1 MPKEHFL
8 LNLPLSITNRYYMGR
23 AFEFRKARKMKRWA
37 AMSKAFTRIGK
48 DIVMAVKEGGPDP
61 DSNSRLRAVIQN
73 AKSVNMPKDNIE
85 RAIKRASDKNQGD
98 YKEVLFEGY
107 APHGIA
113 ILIETATD
121 NNTRTVANVRS
132 YFNKCNGSLGT
143 SGSVEFMFDHTCNFR
158 INGEGIDA
166 EELEL
171 EMIDFGAEEVF
182 VDEDGILIYAPFE
195 NFGAIQKEL
204 EAREIEILSSGFERI
219 PQVTKEL
226 SEEQIAD
233 VEKLLEKIEEDDD
246 VQNVYH
252 TMKE

>member
-1 MPKEHFL
+1 
-8 LNLPLSITNRYYMGR
+8 MGR

-61 DSNSRLRAVIQN
+61 DTNSRLRAVIQN

-85 RAIKRASDKNQGD
+85 RAIKRASDKSQGD
-98 YKEVLFEGY
+98 FKEVLFEGY

-121 NNTRTVANVRS
+121 NNTRTVANIRS
-132 YFNKCNGSLGT
+132 YFNKCDGSLGT
-143 SGSVEFMFDHTCNFR
+143 SGSVVFMFDHTCNFR
-158 INGEGIDA
+158 INGEGLDL

-171 EMIDFGAEEVF
+171 ELIDHGIEEIF
-182 VDEDGILIYAPFE
+182 EDEDGVMIYAPFE
-195 NFGAIQKEL
+195 SFGAIQSYL
-204 EAREIEILSSGFERI
+204 EENNIEILSSGFERI
-219 PQVTKEL
+219 PQVTKSL
-226 SEEQIAD
+226 SEEDTAD

-252 TMKE
+252 TMEENTDG

>member
-1 MPKEHFL
+1 
-8 LNLPLSITNRYYMGR
+8 MGR

-61 DSNSRLRAVIQN
+61 DNNSRLRAVIQN
-73 AKSVNMPKDNIE
+73 AKAANMPKDNVE
-85 RAIKRASDKNQGD
+85 RAIKKASDKNQGD
-98 YKEVLFEGY
+98 YKVVLFEGY

-113 ILIETATD
+113 ILVETATD

-143 SGSVEFMFDHTCNFR
+143 SGSVVFMFDHTCNFR
-158 INGEGIDA
+158 INSEGIDP

-171 EMIDFGAEEVF
+171 ELIDFGAEEVF
-182 VDEDGILIYAPFE
+182 QDEDGIMIYAPFE
-195 NFGAIQKEL
+195 NFGAIQAEL
-204 EAREIEILSSGFERI
+204 EQRDIEILSSGFDRI
-219 PQVTKEL
+219 PQVTKQL
-226 SEEQIAD
+226 NEEQVAD

-252 TMKE
+252 TMQE

>member
-1 MPKEHFL
+1 
-8 LNLPLSITNRYYMGR
+8 MGR
-23 AFEFRKARKMKRWA
+23 AFEFRKARKLKRWA

-85 RAIKRASDKNQGD
+85 RAIKRASDKSQGE

-107 APHGIA
+107 GPHGIA

-121 NNTRTVANVRS
+121 NNTRTVANIRS

-143 SGSVEFMFDHTCNFR
+143 SGSVEFMFDHTCTFR
-158 INGEGIDA
+158 INGEGLDP

-171 EMIDFGAEEVF
+171 DMIDFGAEEVF
-182 VDEDGILIYAPFE
+182 TDEDGIHIYAPFE
-195 NFGAIQKEL
+195 SFGAIQKEL
-204 EAREIEILSSGFERI
+204 EKRGIDILSSGFDRI

-226 SEEQIAD
+226 SQEQAED

-246 VQNVYH
+246 VQNVFH
-252 TMKE
+252 SMKE

>member
-1 MPKEHFL
+1 
-8 LNLPLSITNRYYMGR
+8 MGR

-61 DSNSRLRAVIQN
+61 DANSKLRAVIQN

-85 RAIKRASDKNQGD
+85 RAIKRASDKSQGD

-121 NNTRTVANVRS
+121 NNTRTVANIRS

-143 SGSVEFMFDHTCNFR
+143 SGSVEFMFDHTCNFT
-158 INGEGIDA
+158 INGEGIDP

-182 VDEDGILIYAPFE
+182 VDEDGIHIYAPFE

-204 EAREIEILSSGFERI
+204 ESREIEIISSGFDRI

-226 SEEQIAD
+226 NEEETAD

-246 VQNVYH
+246 VQNVFH
-252 TMKE
+252 SMKE